1 MTILP
6 EEISTFRS
14 PFPAPAHKGHKVGKE
29 AHGASRAQAGPA
41 LGKVSTVSG
50 GKCSGIYY
58 GIISG
63 IYYGII
69 IIISGIYYGI
79 IIISSGI
86 YYGIIIMGYIIT

>member
-58 GIISG
+58 GII
-63 IYYGII
+63 
-69 IIISGIYYGI
+69 IISGIYYGI

>member
-58 GIISG
+58 GII
-63 IYYGII
+63 

-79 IIISSGI
+79 IIISGI